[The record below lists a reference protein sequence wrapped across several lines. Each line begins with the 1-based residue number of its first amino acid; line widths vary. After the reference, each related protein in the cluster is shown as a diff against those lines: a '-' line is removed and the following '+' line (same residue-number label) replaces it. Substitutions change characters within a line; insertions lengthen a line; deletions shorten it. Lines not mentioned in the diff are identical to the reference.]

1 MTNTP
6 ERISSLA
13 EAIMQMAEH
22 DKGIIKSRLEE
33 LILQHCSAADAAK
46 EEIRAADVAFV
57 RSDEFHEQCKRF
69 VDEMNF
75 KATFNPPAPE
85 GGWFCLHTGKRLTD
99 P

>member
-22 DKGIIKSRLEE
+22 DKGIIKSKLEE
-33 LILQHCSAADAAK
+33 LIFQHCAAADAGDGIKIQSELLAALHKAK
-46 EEIRAADVAFV
+46 IESHFI
-57 RSDEFHEQCKRF
+57 KRRR
-69 VDEMNF
+69 VELEDWVKWSAMQ
-75 KATFNPPAPE
+75 
-85 GGWFCLHTGKRLTD
+85 RLTD